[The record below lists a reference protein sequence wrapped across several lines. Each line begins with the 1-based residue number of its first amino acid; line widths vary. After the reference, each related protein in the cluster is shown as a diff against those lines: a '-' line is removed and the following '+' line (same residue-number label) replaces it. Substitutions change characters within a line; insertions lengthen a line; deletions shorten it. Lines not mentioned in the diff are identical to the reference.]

1 MQDSDFNMQ
10 HNYVDIQRVCNQL
23 RIKKKISNIAQ
34 TQLPTCNML
43 LIYDAIYSC

>member
-23 RIKKKISNIAQ
+23 RIKKKIKYRPNTTSNMQYA
-34 TQLPTCNML
+34 TYL
-43 LIYDAIYSC
+43 